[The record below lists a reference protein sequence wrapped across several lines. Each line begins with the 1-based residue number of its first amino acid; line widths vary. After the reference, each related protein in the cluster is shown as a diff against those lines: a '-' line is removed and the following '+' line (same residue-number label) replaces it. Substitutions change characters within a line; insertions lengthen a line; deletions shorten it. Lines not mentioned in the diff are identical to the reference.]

1 MQTSKASQSPE
12 HRTSS
17 APAAKPTQSSL
28 PASSSQPSSVLTS
41 RPELPSLLLSAIEAR
56 DASQQQH
63 PTKISSPRFKP
74 VVSGISDGKKT
85 EGEDS
90 KAASAIAAGTKRARD
105 GKDGPEAKPSR
116 KDQQDQKKFSAKPHS
131 RTVNTA
137 DHDDV
142 ESASPHATKRARKG
156 SKSSKSDKLHR
167 PKPADDS
174 TSQTEAHS
182 PRPKIIPTLTLSSS
196 GATPDAEPGSPT
208 SWKHSAQ
215 SPRANAANRA
225 SITLAP
231 RRNSNAGAIER
242 PAPARQAENPLT
254 DKPVAPDIVLSSSTV
269 PNEDFA
275 FSACDLDTEGVIR
288 VVSGTPEQGKEGQP
302 ASAPALP
309 TLPEASVPTQRQSS
323 PPPVRQAVPG
333 QPALAPE
340 MTALMDELE
349 AALEKPINM

>member
-1 MQTSKASQSPE
+1 
-12 HRTSS
+12 
-17 APAAKPTQSSL
+17 
-28 PASSSQPSSVLTS
+28 
-41 RPELPSLLLSAIEAR
+41 LLSAIEAR
-56 DASQQQH
+56 DASQQEQ
-63 PTKISSPRFKP
+63 TAQISSPRFKP
-74 VVSGISDGKKT
+74 VVSDTSGGKKT
-85 EGEDS
+85 KGEDS
-90 KAASAIAAGTKRARD
+90 KAASSIAAGTKRARD
-105 GKDGPEAKPSR
+105 GKDGPEAKPSGTG
-116 KDQQDQKKFSAKPHS
+116 QQDQKKFSAKPHS
-131 RTVNTA
+131 RTVKA
-137 DHDDV
+137 SDHNEV

-167 PKPADDS
+167 SKPADDS
-174 TSQTEAHS
+174 TSQIEAHS
-182 PRPKIIPTLTLSSS
+182 PRPKIIPTLTLSHP
-196 GATPDAEPGSPT
+196 GVTPDAEPGSPT

-254 DKPVAPDIVLSSSTV
+254 DKPVAPDIAPSASIV
-269 PNEDFA
+269 PNDDFA

-288 VVSGTPEQGKEGQP
+288 VVSGTPEQGKEEQP
-302 ASAPALP
+302 ASVPA
-309 TLPEASVPTQRQSS
+309 LPEASVPTQRQSS